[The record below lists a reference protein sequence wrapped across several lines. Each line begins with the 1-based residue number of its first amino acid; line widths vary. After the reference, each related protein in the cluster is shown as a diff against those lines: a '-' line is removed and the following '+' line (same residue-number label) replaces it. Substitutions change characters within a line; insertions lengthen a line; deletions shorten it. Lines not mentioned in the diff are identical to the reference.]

1 MLKQIDF
8 EMDTG
13 LQYMIFYDSDK
24 MTEEQAIAECEF
36 VGWGKG
42 CNEALFPYYLIV
54 PKEKKPILECI
65 KEYISDK
72 WYDIGYKTRMESEE
86 YLYD

>member
-8 EMDTG
+8 TMSGIE
-13 LQYMIFYDSDK
+13 YFIFYDSDK
-24 MTEEQAIAECEF
+24 MTEKQALAECEF

-42 CNEALFPYYLIV
+42 CNESLYPYYLIV
-54 PKEKKPILECI
+54 PKGKKHILKTI

-72 WYDIGYKTRMESEE
+72 YYDMGKDIVRQEYYNDSE
-86 YLYD
+86 D